1 MIDTPL
7 NAFCIDPDAT
17 LLDALNVIDKNAS
30 GIALIVEQG
39 RLIATFTDG
48 DARRALIKGHQLSE
62 SALPFAQKK
71 FITASP
77 QSSRAEILDIMQART
92 LSQIPI
98 VDGDDKLVGLHLL
111 HEVLGSAP
119 KPNVAV
125 LMAGGRG
132 KRLGPLTNT
141 IPKPMLKVAGPAHP
155 RASGSPPRR
164 FGITRIYIS
173 VHYLPEVIRKHFGD
187 GSAFGCEIHYLEEE
201 KPLGTGGCLSLI
213 EETLD
218 HPLFVC
224 NGDLVTQVN
233 VEDMLSFHHRGSYAA
248 TIGIRTH
255 NTDVPFGVIESTNGR
270 VTAVVENRHFP
281 TISIR
286 ECTFFLPNCWHVF
299 PVNFIRSRIYST
311 PCWRRSSPSGLFP
324 SMKIGLMSAIGKI
337 WTRPRKLFMSDS
349 FWEEQTGRGHRRRW
363 VYRQSPGRNPRRKGG
378 QRASNGPLQ
387 CPRQQRLARA
397 LGPRRANGNHSR
409 GYL

>member
-141 IPKPMLKVAGPAHP
+141 IPKPMLKVAGRPILERLVLHLV
-155 RASGSPPRR
+155 G

-270 VTAVVENRHFP
+270 VTAVVEKP
-281 TISIR
+281 TFSHDINSGMYILSPELLAR
-286 ECTFFLPNCWHVF
+286 IPRKFYPITDLFDSLLEEKQSVGAF
-299 PVNFIRSRIYST
+299 PVDEDWI
-311 PCWRRSSPSGLFP
+311 
-324 SMKIGLMSAIGKI
+324 
-337 WTRPRKLFMSDS
+337 DV
-349 FWEEQTGRGHRRRW
+349 GHRENLD
-363 VYRQSPGRNPRRKGG
+363 QA
-378 QRASNGPLQ
+378 Q
-387 CPRQQRLARA
+387 
-397 LGPRRANGNHSR
+397 GNYS
-409 GYL
+409 